1 MSMFD
6 TATATCPKCG
16 TEAELEVVLS
26 VNADRR
32 PDLRAEILDGS
43 FQAVPCAKCGTR
55 VRLEPEF
62 VYFDLGRR
70 QWIVVHPADAVD
82 GWAEAEQH
90 ARAIFEESF
99 GTGAPAQVRELTEGV
114 APRVVFGWPAL
125 QEKLLCADL
134 ALDDTA
140 LELLKLA
147 ILVYRGRRTRR
158 SAARMS
164 CALPAATRPHSASIS
179 CTAPARRPRSGST
192 CHARPTTTSPTIRRR
207 GRRCGLRSGAD
218 CSWTC
223 SACSAAPGTRPRPRR
238 HSAGGLIRIKER
250 SRTAG
255 QSVRS

>member
-147 ILVYRGRRTRR
+147 ILRT
-158 SAARMS
+158 AAAGLTVSGAHELRL
-164 CALPAATRPHSASIS
+164 AGGDAATLSLDLLHGPSEAPEKRLDLPRQAYDDIADDPAPWQALR
-179 CTAPARRPRSGST
+179 TEIGGGLFVDMQRMLRGAGDEAQAAPA
-192 CHARPTTTSPTIRRR
+192 
-207 GRRCGLRSGAD
+207 
-218 CSWTC
+218 
-223 SACSAAPGTRPRPRR
+223 
-238 HSAGGLIRIKER
+238 
-250 SRTAG
+250 
-255 QSVRS
+255 